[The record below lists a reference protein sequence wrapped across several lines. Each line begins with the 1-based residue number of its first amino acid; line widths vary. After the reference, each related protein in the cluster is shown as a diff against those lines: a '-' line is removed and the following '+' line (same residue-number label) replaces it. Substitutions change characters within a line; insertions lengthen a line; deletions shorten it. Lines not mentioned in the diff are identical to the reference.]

1 MSSSPMETVLL
12 LAHCAPPLSP
22 RSTSPPHIPAHLA
35 AAHHDADADDGVDVD
50 EGAAAAA
57 AVGRSA
63 REKSCR
69 DNHLILPGSSARRPT
84 HRACAS

>member
-12 LAHCAPPLSP
+12 LAHCAPPPPLVPPPS
-22 RSTSPPHIPAHLA
+22 PHIPAHLA
-35 AAHHDADADDGVDVD
+35 AAHDDGVDVD
-50 EGAAAAA
+50 EGAAAVA

-63 REKSCR
+63 REKFCC
-69 DNHLILPGSSARRPT
+69 DNHLVLPGSSARRPT